1 MKVKVISVLKGIA
14 VLGAEAGLVIGL
26 VNTANTL
33 GHKAQKYGYSSTK
46 EYLGAVANA
55 GLKASE
61 QYKSE

>member
-14 VLGAEAGLVIGL
+14 VLGSVSGLMVAS
-26 VNTANTL
+26 NML

-46 EYLGAVANA
+46 EYLDAVANA